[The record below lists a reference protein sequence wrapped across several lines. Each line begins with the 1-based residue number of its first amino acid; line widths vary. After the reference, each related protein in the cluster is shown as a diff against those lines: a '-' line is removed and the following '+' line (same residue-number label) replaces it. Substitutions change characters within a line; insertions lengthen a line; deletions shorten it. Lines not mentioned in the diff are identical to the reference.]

1 MKALLLVIMIFS
13 SISVQ
18 SQMYKVSESKFEDP
32 SCLKSLLFN
41 GELNQELSPFVMNV
55 LLDSEACTS
64 TTITKNLLIDFII
77 SLYTG
82 NVVFDDRLNESYKS
96 SSNLDFLFDIENH
109 ETLYLITDSLL
120 SFGSA
125 DGLCVLW
132 QTMSQYRF
140 ENLSSYEQDIIK
152 EKNIFKLMELAI
164 LKQVN
169 NQIND
174 DLVKCIFENIEGFS
188 EEKKIFKDVLS
199 NTPSSYYDYQLN
211 FGF

>member
-1 MKALLLVIMIFS
+1 MKALFLTIMMFS

-18 SQMYKVSESKFEDP
+18 SQMLEVSESKFEDP
-32 SCLKSLLFN
+32 DCSKSLLFN
-41 GELNQELSPFVMNV
+41 GKLDQELSPFILNV
-55 LLDSEACTS
+55 LIDVETCTS
-64 TTITKNLLIDFII
+64 KTINENHLINFII

-82 NVVFDDRLNESYKS
+82 NVEFVDRLNESYKS
-96 SSNLDFLFDIENH
+96 SSNLDFLFAIENH
-109 ETLYLITDSLL
+109 ETLCLITDSLL
-120 SFGSA
+120 GIGSA

-140 ENLSSYEQDIIK
+140 KNLSSYEHNIIM

-169 NQIND
+169 NQVND
-174 DLVKCIFENIEGFS
+174 DLVKCIFENIEGFT
-188 EEKKIFKDVLS
+188 EEKEVFKALLS
-199 NTPSSYYDYQLN
+199 DTPSSYYDYQLN